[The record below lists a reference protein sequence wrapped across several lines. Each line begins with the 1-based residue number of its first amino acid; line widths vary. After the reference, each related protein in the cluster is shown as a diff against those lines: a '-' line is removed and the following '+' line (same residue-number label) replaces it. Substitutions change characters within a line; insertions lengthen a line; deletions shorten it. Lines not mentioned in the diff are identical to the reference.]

1 MRYFSANVTL
11 STSQSIGYNVFTVDV
26 TDPESDQITMSMTC
40 DPVGCPFEIFDG
52 KKILWKQWN
61 SRSENIM

>member
-52 KKILWKQWN
+52 KKIL
-61 SRSENIM
+61 